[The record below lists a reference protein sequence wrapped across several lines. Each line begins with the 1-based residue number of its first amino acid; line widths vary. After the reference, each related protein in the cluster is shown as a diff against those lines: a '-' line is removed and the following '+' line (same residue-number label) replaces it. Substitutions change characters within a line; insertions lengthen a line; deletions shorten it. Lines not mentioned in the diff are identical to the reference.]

1 MQLHT
6 QSMYSENREE
16 IMKRIKTLKKNY
28 EFKNVLSRGKFYI
41 GKQISIYILKNN
53 KKTNVIGIAVSTKQC
68 GAVLRNRIKRLI
80 RENYILIKDN
90 LKQGYD
96 IVFLWNK
103 KVQPENAEYHVI
115 ENDMVRLLKKSELIE
130 ESK

>member
-1 MQLHT
+1 MRLHT
-6 QSMYSENREE
+6 QSMYFENKEE
-16 IMKRIKTLKKNY
+16 IMRKIKTLKKNY

-41 GKQISIYILKNN
+41 GRQISIYILENN
-53 KKTNVIGIAVSTKQC
+53 KKYNVIGIAVSAKQC
-68 GAVLRNRIKRLI
+68 GAVLRNKIKRLI
-80 RENYILIKDN
+80 RENYRLIKTN
-90 LKQGYD
+90 LRQGYD

-115 ENDMVRLLKKSELIE
+115 ENDTVRLLKKSELIE